1 MSWHSQSSMACIT
14 TTEGRR
20 DTPRAVWMKKVA
32 NTGLGGTEIDAL
44 LRVAKVTFR

>member
-1 MSWHSQSSMACIT
+1 
-14 TTEGRR
+14 
-20 DTPRAVWMKKVA
+20 MKKVA